1 MKRENGAV
9 VSFDAGFLAFS
20 YANQQ
25 HVLLLYDSLRLVD
38 VVEDPLRV
46 EEFDTAVRHK
56 KQRIGLLWRH
66 KKQRLW

>member
-1 MKRENGAV
+1 
-9 VSFDAGFLAFS
+9 
-20 YANQQ
+20 
-25 HVLLLYDSLRLVD
+25 VLLLYNLLRLVN